1 MDPRDALTGV
11 GSQAKITAMHLERLA
26 YIYVRQSS
34 PKQVKHNQE
43 SQVLQYQLAQRAEA
57 LGWARE
63 RIRVIDTDQ
72 ATSARSSTYRDG
84 FQELVTEV
92 SLGHVGILFGWQ
104 VSRVARNNTD
114 WYTLLDLAALRN
126 TLIADIDGVYDL
138 RQYNDRLLLGLKGT
152 ISEAELYLLRQR
164 LDAGRMSQVRRG
176 AYRQHLPTGLVRLPD
191 GAVVKDPDDQIR
203 HAIELV
209 FAKFEELGSC
219 SKVMRYLRDAGVL
232 LPRRQTAGL
241 YKGQLLWKRPTHA
254 AIYDMMRNPAYAGAF
269 VYGRTQLDYT
279 QHDPGRPAT
288 GRLKKPMPEW
298 LHLQQDVYPAYISWE
313 QYLAN
318 QEQLRQNAFDHKRQ
332 REGPQGAARRGS
344 ALLQGLAVCGHCG
357 CRLSVAYKRRP
368 LYQCEAKSRRYG
380 GPNCLSVPGPP
391 VEAVVVQAF
400 FEAIQPARLDVLEA
414 VLAEQQADH
423 HRLAQQWQE
432 RLKRAQYEAQLAQRQ
447 YDAVDPDNRLVAAE
461 LERRWEAR
469 LLQLQETQEAY
480 ERFAQTAP
488 QTGLA
493 PELRAQ
499 LQNIAET
506 LPDLWPQL
514 ANEPKKE
521 LLRSLIAS
529 VICTREAPDRVQV
542 KVVWVSGHY
551 SVYEVR
557 TRALCQEEVTA
568 HDAMVARIEELWRGG
583 LDDAQIAAALTAE
596 GFHSA
601 HYEDHVAP
609 LAVQNVRLE
618 RGWHLTLARSRNASK
633 LDGYL
638 TVRGLAEQLGYERS
652 YVYRLIYS
660 GKVDPRYV
668 TRDPQSKVYLIE
680 HDPEMLEALRARL
693 PGKHHH

>member
-1 MDPRDALTGV
+1 MSQYNLV
-11 GSQAKITAMHLERLA
+11 GAGNQGQITAAHLERLA

-57 LGWARE
+57 LGWAHE

-72 ATSARSSTYRDG
+72 ATSARNSAYRDG
-84 FQELVTEV
+84 FQELVAEV
-92 SLGHVGILFGWQ
+92 SLDHVGIIFGWQ

-114 WYTLLDLAALRN
+114 WYTLLDLAAMFN
-126 TLIADIDGVYDL
+126 TLIADIDGIYDL

-152 ISEAELYLLRQR
+152 ISEAELYLLHQR
-164 LDAGRMSQVRRG
+164 LSAGRMSQVRRG
-176 AYRQHLPTGLVRLPD
+176 VYRQGLPTGLVRLTD
-191 GAVVKDPDDQIR
+191 GTVVKDPDDQVR

-219 SKVMRYLRDAGVL
+219 GKVMRYLRDAGVL
-232 LPRRQTAGL
+232 LPRQQRAGL
-241 YKGQLLWKRPTHA
+241 HKGQLLWKRPTTA
-254 AIYDMMRNPAYAGAF
+254 AILDMLHNPAYAGAF
-269 VYGRTQLDYT
+269 AYGRRQLDYT

-288 GRLKKPMPEW
+288 GRLKKPMSEW

-318 QEQLRQNAFDHKRQ
+318 QAKLQQNDFDYVRR
-332 REGPQGAARRGS
+332 REGVQGAARRGS

-357 CRLSVAYKRRP
+357 CRLSVTYKSRP
-368 LYQCEAKSRRYG
+368 LYYCNAKSRAYG
-380 GPNCLSVPGPP
+380 DASCMSVAAPP
-391 VEAVVVQAF
+391 VETVAIQAF
-400 FEAIQPARLDVLEA
+400 FEAIQPAQLDVLDT
-414 VLAEQQADH
+414 VLTEQQADYD
-423 HRLAQQWQE
+423 RLAQQWQE

-461 LERRWEAR
+461 LERRWEAK

-480 ERFAQTAP
+480 ARFQQTTTHAE
-488 QTGLA
+488 LS

-499 LQNIAET
+499 FQNVSEA

-514 ANEPKKE
+514 ENAQKKE

-529 VICTREAPDRVQV
+529 VICTRTAPDQVQV
-542 KVVWVSGHY
+542 KLVWVSGHY
-551 SVYEVR
+551 SVYEVC
-557 TRALCQEEVTA
+557 TRASRQEDVTGY
-568 HDAMVARIEELWRGG
+568 DEMVARIEVLWREG
-583 LDDAQIAAALTAE
+583 LDDEQIAARLTEE

-601 HYEDHVAP
+601 RHEDRVAP
-609 LAVQNVRLE
+609 LAVQKIRLAQ
-618 RGWHLTLARSRNASK
+618 GWHLTLARARNATE

-638 TVRGLAEQLGYERS
+638 TVRGLAEQLGVDRFKA
-652 YVYRLIYS
+652 YRLIQN
-660 GKVDPRYV
+660 GTVDPCYV

-680 HDPEMLEALRARL
+680 NDPEMIEALRERL
-693 PGKHHH
+693 SEKRHH